1 MLSIDLNCDMGEGME
16 NDEAIMPF
24 ISSAN
29 IACGYHAGDEQI
41 MRRTVELALAHRVAI
56 GAHPSYAD
64 RENFGRVDMLD
75 KPGIRLADLPQLLTD
90 QLTVLKKICDEY
102 GVPLHHVKPHGAL
115 YNRAARDAAVSAVLC
130 ETIRQFDPSL
140 LLYGLSGSLMRIQAE
155 RCGLRF
161 VQEVFADRNYMPD
174 GSLAPRSEG
183 HALIEDP
190 GIVVRQVLNIV
201 REGRVSTN
209 TGVSIFLDA
218 GTICIHGDGKHAASF
233 SRAIYEELA
242 HASISIEATV

>member
-24 ISSAN
+24 VSSAN

-41 MRRTVELALAHRVAI
+41 MRRTVELALAHGVAI

-64 RENFGRVDMLD
+64 RENFGRVDMLY

-190 GIVVRQVLNIV
+190 ARAAQQVLTLLRDGNVTTTSGAMIRLAAETV
-201 REGRVSTN
+201 
-209 TGVSIFLDA
+209 
-218 GTICIHGDGKHAASF
+218 CIHGDGPHAAAMARS
-233 SRAIYEELA
+233 INQELA
-242 HASISIEATV
+242 SGGISIRPF